1 MTPEKEVDENKD
13 LSTMMTTLYGTVE
26 YEAEVTGGGGGGGG
40 SVFNHY
46 DTEQVVHEGG
56 VCIEVNSINF
66 VDQSGE
72 ELISKY
78 QKELNWTLK
87 QLQMKGGSSGNKQNQ
102 DQEDDDDD
110 YDDDCK
116 SYAYQACASLEASN
130 VEEWLEIISKI
141 PQVCG
146 IRQIISYKPSWPRN
160 DNLDELLNN
169 TMIGNEGTDCWVNII
184 V

>member
-1 MTPEKEVDENKD
+1 MASSNIRFFDPHFHLWDMTPEKEEGGNKD
-13 LSTMMTTLYGTVE
+13 LSTMMTTVSGHDKNSSFPPNFPTLYGTVE
-26 YEAEVTGGGGGGGG
+26 YEAEVTGGGDGGGGDGGGG

-46 DTEQVVHEGG
+46 DTVQVVHEGG

-102 DQEDDDDD
+102 DQDQDDD
-110 YDDDCK
+110 
-116 SYAYQACASLEASN
+116 
-130 VEEWLEIISKI
+130 
-141 PQVCG
+141 
-146 IRQIISYKPSWPRN
+146 
-160 DNLDELLNN
+160 
-169 TMIGNEGTDCWVNII
+169 
-184 V
+184 